1 MIKDNWETSVY
12 DTRIWQGNSYL
23 TENSRIVENFL
34 NTTII
39 SAWMRLDEGTPK
51 DTKKCYSTHIA
62 SSELFVN
69 ISLKHSNLAYD

>member
-23 TENSRIVENFL
+23 IENSRIVENFL

-51 DTKKCYSTHIA
+51 DTKNTTQLILHQVSY
-62 SSELFVN
+62 L
-69 ISLKHSNLAYD
+69 